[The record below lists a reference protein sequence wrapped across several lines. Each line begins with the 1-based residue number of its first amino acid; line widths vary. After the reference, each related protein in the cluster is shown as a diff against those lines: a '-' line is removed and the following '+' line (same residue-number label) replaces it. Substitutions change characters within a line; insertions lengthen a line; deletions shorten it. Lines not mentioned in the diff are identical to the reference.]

1 MRLFIVESPA
11 KCQKIRGYLGD
22 GWKVIASMGHVRGL
36 EESLDA
42 LGITSG
48 WNPRFE
54 ILKGKTKAVKE
65 IKDAAKGAEEVWL
78 GTDDDREG
86 EAIAWHLCHLL
97 KLSPETTPRAIFHEV
112 TETAIQASVADKN
125 KRLNGPMVQAQMA
138 RCMLDLLIGFSISPV
153 VSRNIGPGL
162 SAGRCQTPALHLV
175 YDKEQEINGFAS
187 KQSWVY
193 EANFTPIG
201 FDFPIPCVGLWTPTT
216 LDEVRE
222 YMTPILPTRASS
234 KLVDITDKTMNQSPP
249 LPLITSSLQ
258 QECSSLYHIT
268 PKNTMQI
275 AQRLYEA
282 GHITYMRTDNPMLG
296 ADCLAE
302 CRDYVEGTYGPTY
315 LWHPTGPTGATGTTG
330 PTRTKAKKKATKE
343 KEAVVQG
350 AHEAIHPTH
359 MDLLSLPSEEVWS
372 DYDRKVYTHI
382 WRRTLQSIMAPAQ
395 QKSRALTFQIDDDE
409 GEAEKKWKGTLS
421 MLTFKGWKILNEE
434 NDTEK
439 DEQFAKTTVLAVG
452 TEAKWSDMVGRQVAT
467 QPPSRF
473 SEAQLVQQLEEKG
486 IGRPSTFASLINTI
500 LERKYVEKK
509 TSKGVPVD
517 LYRLERKGHKG
528 LVKQS
533 TVKKEVGGDKDKI
546 HLTSLGKSVIEF
558 LDSKFADIFEYGFT
572 AGMEQDLDLVAHGQ
586 KERVMILDGMW
597 STMKERIEESKAS
610 TEGGAGANPKA
621 LRSFALEDGSEISIA
636 NTKKGVLL
644 IKKKPGVEKVE
655 FAAMPVNKSATDITE
670 EEAIGLFEAKEGESL
685 GDLDGLPVLLKKGQ
699 YGAYVEWNGIRHTYK
714 EMEFEALCEQLKNK
728 GTGTQNTDSSLGTF
742 CRQVG
747 DYTIKRGQYGIFFY
761 RGGAAK
767 MVFAKF
773 PAGLVAETI
782 GVADCAA
789 AYKMAVDSKMT
800 SSRGGRGGRGGRG
813 RGRGH

>member
-11 KCQKIRGYLGD
+11 KCQKIRSYLGD

-42 LGITSG
+42 LGRETG

-97 KLSPETTPRAIFHEV
+97 KLSPENTPRAIFHEV

-125 KRLNGPMVQAQMA
+125 KRLNQPMVQAQMA

-153 VSRNIGPGL
+153 VSKNIGPGL

-175 YDKEQEINGFAS
+175 YDKEQEINSFAS

-222 YMTPILPTRASS
+222 YMAPIFPTRASS

-258 QECSSLYHIT
+258 QECSSLYHIA

-315 LWHPTGPTGATGTTG
+315 LWTPTG
-330 PTRTKAKKKATKE
+330 TKAKKTKAKKAE

-395 QKSRALTFQIDDDE
+395 QKSRALVFQIEDDE

-439 DEQFAKTTVLAVG
+439 EEQFAKTTVLAVG

-500 LERKYVEKK
+500 MERKYVEKK
-509 TSKGVPVD
+509 TSKGAPVD

-528 LVKQS
+528 SVKES

-558 LDSKFADIFEYGFT
+558 VDTKFADIFEYGFT

-586 KERVMILDGMW
+586 KERVAILDGLW
-597 STMKERIEESKAS
+597 STIEGRIEEAKTA
-610 TEGGAGANPKA
+610 TKA
-621 LRSFALEDGSEISIA
+621 LRSFTLADGSEISIA

-644 IKKKPGVEKVE
+644 IKKTPGVEKVE
-655 FAAMPVNKSATDITE
+655 FAAMPVNKSATDITQ

-685 GDLDGLPVLLKKGQ
+685 GDLDGFPVLLKKGQ
-699 YGAYVEWNGIRHTYK
+699 YGQYVEWNGIRQTYK
-714 EMEFEALCEQLKNK
+714 DAIEFSELCEKLKNK
-728 GTGTQNTDSSLGTF
+728 SGATQDTDSTLGTF
-742 CRQVG
+742 CRTVG
-747 DYTIKRGQYGIFFY
+747 DYTIKRGPYGLFFF

-782 GVADCAA
+782 SVADCAA
-789 AYKMAVDSKMT
+789 AYKMAVDSKTT

-813 RGRGH
+813 RGRGGKSS

>member
-42 LGITSG
+42 LGITGG

-175 YDKEQEINGFAS
+175 YDKEQEINEFAS

-193 EANFTPIG
+193 EATFTPA
-201 FDFPIPCVGLWTPTT
+201 DTEVEIPCTGTWFPTS
-216 LDEVRE
+216 LEEARLFLSGA
-222 YMTPILPTRASS
+222 PAGG
-234 KLVDITDKTMNQSPP
+234 KLVDVTEKTINQSPP

-258 QECSSLYHIT
+258 QECSSLYHIN

-282 GHITYMRTDNPMLG
+282 GHITYMRTDNPVLG

-315 LWHPTGPTGATGTTG
+315 LWSPTGSTGSTGTTG
-330 PTRTKAKKKATKE
+330 AKAKKKKAKE

-359 MDLLSLPSEEVWS
+359 MNLLSLPSEEVWS

-395 QKSRALTFQIDDDE
+395 QKSRALTFQLDGDT
-409 GEAEKKWKGTLS
+409 AEHRWKGTLS
-421 MLTFKGWKILNEE
+421 TLVFKGWKILN
-434 NDTEK
+434 TEHED
-439 DEQFAKTTVLAVG
+439 DERFAKTDNLKVG
-452 TEAKWSDMVGRQVAT
+452 TKTTWSDMIGRQVAT

-509 TSKGVPVD
+509 TSKGSPVD
-517 LYRLERKGHKG
+517 LYRLERQPGKAK
-528 LVKQS
+528 VKES

-610 TEGGAGANPKA
+610 TEGGTGANPKA
-621 LRSFALEDGSEISIA
+621 LRSFTLEDGSEISIA

-655 FAAMPVNKSATDITE
+655 FAAMPVNKSATGITE

-685 GDLDGLPVLLKKGQ
+685 GDLDGFPVLLKKGQ
-699 YGAYVEWNGIRHTYK
+699 YGAYVEWNGVRHTYK
-714 EMEFEALCEQLKNK
+714 ETEFEALCEQLKNK
-728 GTGTQNTDSSLGTF
+728 GTGTQDTDSSLGTF
-742 CRQVG
+742 CRKVG
-747 DYTIKRGQYGIFFY
+747 DYTIKRGQYGLFFY

-773 PAGLVAETI
+773 PAGLAAETI

-789 AYKMAVDSKMT
+789 AYKMAVDSKST

-813 RGRGH
+813 RGRGGKSS

>member
-11 KCQKIRGYLGD
+11 KCQKIRSYLGD

-42 LGITSG
+42 LGRESG

-54 ILKGKTKAVKE
+54 VLKGKTKAVKE
-65 IKDAAKGAEEVWL
+65 IKDAAKGATEVWL

-125 KRLNGPMVQAQMA
+125 KRLNGPMVQAQFA
-138 RCMLDLLIGFSISPV
+138 RSMLDLLVGFSISPV
-153 VSRNIGPGL
+153 LWKNIAYGL

-175 YDKEQEINGFAS
+175 FDKEMEIAGFAS

-193 EANFTPIG
+193 ETNFTPAG
-201 FDFPIPCVGLWTPTT
+201 LDFPISCTGTWFPQG

-222 YMTPILPTRASS
+222 YLSAVPAAG
-234 KLVDITDKTMNQSPP
+234 KLVDSVDKTSTTAPP
-249 LPLITSSLQ
+249 MPLITSSLQ
-258 QECSSLYHIT
+258 QECSSVYHIN
-268 PKNTMQI
+268 PKTSMMI

-282 GHITYMRTDNPMLG
+282 GHITYMRTDNPVLG

-302 CRDYVEGTYGPTY
+302 CREFVEGKYGETY
-315 LWHPTGPTGATGTTG
+315 LGSGGVG
-330 PTRTKAKKKATKE
+330 KKKKKAKAEKTE

-359 MDLLSLPSEEVWS
+359 MDLVSLPTEETWS
-372 DYDRKVYTHI
+372 DQDRKVYSHI
-382 WRRTLQSIMAPAQ
+382 WKRTLQSVMAAAQ
-395 QKSRALTFQIDDDE
+395 QKSRSFTFQLE
-409 GEAEKKWKGTLS
+409 GASEKEIWKGSLS
-421 MLTFKGWKILNEE
+421 ILVFKGWKILNEE

-439 DEQFAKTTVLAVG
+439 DEQFAKTNDLKVG
-452 TEAKWSDMVGRQVAT
+452 GKAKWSDMVGRQVAT

-486 IGRPSTFASLINTI
+486 IGRPSTFASLIATI
-500 LERKYVEKK
+500 LDRKYVEKK

-517 LYRLERKGHKG
+517 LYKLEKVGPKGS
-528 LVKQS
+528 VKET
-533 TVKKEVGGDKDKI
+533 TVKKDVGGDKDKI
-546 HLTSLGKSVIEF
+546 HLTSLGKSVIDF
-558 LDSKFADIFEYGFT
+558 VDIRFSDIFAYGFT
-572 AGMEQDLDLVAHGQ
+572 AGMEEDLDLVAHGK
-586 KERVMILDGMW
+586 KERVTILDGLW
-597 STMKERIEESKAS
+597 NTMKDRVGDNATGPIGEGS
-610 TEGGAGANPKA
+610 TKSIKE
-621 LRSFALEDGSEISIA
+621 FTLENGVTISIA

-644 IKKKPGVEKVE
+644 IKKTPGVEKAE
-655 FAAMPVNKSATDITE
+655 FAAMPPTADATTITQ
-670 EEAIGLFEAKEGESL
+670 EEAEALFTAKEGDSL
-685 GDLDGLPVLLKKGQ
+685 GDLDGMPVLLKKGQ
-699 YGAYVEWNGIRHTYK
+699 YGAYVEWNGVRQSYK
-714 EMEFEALCEQLKNK
+714 ADTEFTELCEQLKTK
-728 GTGTQNTDSSLGTF
+728 TGGTQDTDSALPTF
-742 CRQVG
+742 CRVIG
-747 DYTIKRGQYGIFFY
+747 DYTIKRGPYGLFFY

-767 MVFAKF
+767 RIFAKF

-789 AYKMAVDSKMT
+789 AYKLAADTKA
-800 SSRGGRGGRGGRG
+800 SSGGRGGFRGRG